1 MIAIKGEIAKVER
14 GEWPRQD
21 NPLRNAP
28 HTADTVAA
36 EAWTHPYGR
45 EIAAFPLAEL
55 KSGKYWPPVARV
67 DNVYGDRHVVC
78 VCPPMDSYR
87 DAAE

>member
-1 MIAIKGEIAKVER
+1 MF
-14 GEWPRQD
+14 
-21 NPLRNAP
+21 
-28 HTADTVAA
+28 AA
-36 EAWTHPYGR
+36 ETWTHAYGR
-45 EIAAFPLAEL
+45 ETAAFPLPEL

-78 VCPPMDSYR
+78 VCPPIEAYR